1 MYTECFQ
8 KRGLMYQTT
17 ALILLYI
24 LILAFLFG
32 AVFGS
37 YIDCVAWRLVHHE
50 RVARGRSHCDVCGH
64 ALGARDLIP
73 IISYLRSGGRC
84 RYCGAKFSAES
95 TWVELALGL
104 AFAAI
109 VYKFDVSF
117 VALRYLGLLV
127 ILMGL
132 SLVDQKT
139 CIIPDRFHVAGILWW
154 LLTLPL
160 IACTQGRGLTEA
172 LSITGARL
180 PLANAPGLQDGLDR
194 IMLAA
199 AGLPHGSA
207 SITGNDLADAA
218 ALMGGTGAAISAQAG
233 GPLGTAT
240 AGTSLATGA
249 GSVFTTHIPI
259 TQWILTDLK
268 WGLISAFGVGLL
280 MLLISLVFDKLTGKE
295 SLGGGDIK
303 LLFMT
308 GLYMRPG
315 VTLFNLMLSCFVGLF
330 IALGLKK
337 DKIPFGPSI
346 SIAVFL
352 SILFGSEF
360 VAWYTG
366 LIL

>member
-1 MYTECFQ
+1 
-8 KRGLMYQTT
+8 MYQTT
-17 ALILLYI
+17 PLIMLYI

-64 ALGARDLIP
+64 ALGAGDLIP

-104 AFAAI
+104 GFAAI

-139 CIIPDRFHVAGILWW
+139 LLIPDRFHVAGILWW

-180 PLANAPGLQDGLDR
+180 PLANAPGLQDGLGR

-199 AGLPHGSA
+199 ADSA
-207 SITGNDLADAA
+207 
-218 ALMGGTGAAISAQAG
+218 
-233 GPLGTAT
+233 AT
-240 AGTSLATGA
+240 AGTSLVTSASAVVTNAAGA
-249 GSVFTTHIPI
+249 AVVFTGHIPF
-259 TQWILTDLK
+259 TQWLLTDLK

>member
-1 MYTECFQ
+1 
-8 KRGLMYQTT
+8 MYQTT
-17 ALILLYI
+17 PLIMLYI

-64 ALGARDLIP
+64 ALGAGDLIP

-180 PLANAPGLQDGLDR
+180 PLANAPGLQDGL
-194 IMLAA
+194 
-199 AGLPHGSA
+199 
-207 SITGNDLADAA
+207 
-218 ALMGGTGAAISAQAG
+218 
-233 GPLGTAT
+233 
-240 AGTSLATGA
+240 
-249 GSVFTTHIPI
+249 
-259 TQWILTDLK
+259 LTDLR

-315 VTLFNLMLSCFVGLF
+315 VTLFSLILSCFVGLF

>member
-1 MYTECFQ
+1 
-8 KRGLMYQTT
+8 MYQTT
-17 ALILLYI
+17 PLIMLYI

-64 ALGARDLIP
+64 SLGAGDLIP

-95 TWVELALGL
+95 TWVELVLGL
-104 AFAAI
+104 GFAAI
-109 VYKFDVSF
+109 VYKFDLSF

-139 CIIPDRFHVAGILWW
+139 LLIPDRFHVAGILWW
-154 LLTLPL
+154 FLTLPL

-180 PLANAPGLQDGLDR
+180 PLANAPGLQNGLGR

-199 AGLPHGSA
+199 AGSAATASTSLVTSA
-207 SITGNDLADAA
+207 SAA
-218 ALMGGTGAAISAQAG
+218 ATNAASA
-233 GPLGTAT
+233 AT
-240 AGTSLATGA
+240 AGVSLATSA
-249 GSVFTTHIPI
+249 GTTFTTDIPI

-268 WGLISAFGVGLL
+268 WGLVSAFGVGLL
-280 MLLISLVFDKLTGKE
+280 MLLISLAFDKLTGKE

-337 DKIPFGPSI
+337 DKIPFGSSI

-352 SILFGSEF
+352 SVLFGSEF

>member
-1 MYTECFQ
+1 
-8 KRGLMYQTT
+8 MYQTT
-17 ALILLYI
+17 PLIMLYI

-64 ALGARDLIP
+64 ALGAGDLIP

-104 AFAAI
+104 GFAAI

-139 CIIPDRFHVAGILWW
+139 LLIPDRFHVAGILWW

-172 LSITGARL
+172 PSITGARL
-180 PLANAPGLQDGLDR
+180 PLANAPGLHDGLGR

-199 AGLPHGSA
+199 ADSA
-207 SITGNDLADAA
+207 
-218 ALMGGTGAAISAQAG
+218 
-233 GPLGTAT
+233 AT
-240 AGTSLATGA
+240 ASTSLATSASAAATNAAGA
-249 GSVFTTHIPI
+249 STTFTADIPF
-259 TQWILTDLK
+259 TQWLLTDLK

-280 MLLISLVFDKLTGKE
+280 MLMISLAFDKLTGKE

-315 VTLFNLMLSCFVGLF
+315 VTLFSLMLSCFVGLF
-330 IALGLKK
+330 IALVLKK

>member
-1 MYTECFQ
+1 
-8 KRGLMYQTT
+8 MYQTT
-17 ALILLYI
+17 PLIMLYI

-32 AVFGS
+32 TVFGS

-64 ALGARDLIP
+64 ALGAGDLIP
-73 IISYLRSGGRC
+73 IISYLRSGGHC

-95 TWVELALGL
+95 TWVELVLGL
-104 AFAAI
+104 GFAAI
-109 VYKFDVSF
+109 VYKFDLSF

-127 ILMGL
+127 LLMGL

-139 CIIPDRFHVAGILWW
+139 LLIPDRFHVAGILWW

-180 PLANAPGLQDGLDR
+180 PLANAPGLQDGLGR
-194 IMLAA
+194 IMLATA
-199 AGLPHGSA
+199 EP
-207 SITGNDLADAA
+207 ITGNDLADAA
-218 ALMGGTGAAISAQAG
+218 ALMGGTGA
-233 GPLGTAT
+233 
-240 AGTSLATGA
+240 GA
-249 GSVFTTHIPI
+249 VFTTDIPF
-259 TQWILTDLK
+259 TQWLCTDLK
-268 WGLISAFGVGLL
+268 WGLVSAFGVGLL
-280 MLLISLVFDKLTGKE
+280 MLLISLAFDKLTGKE

-330 IALGLKK
+330 IAFGLKK

-352 SILFGSEF
+352 SVLFGREF

>member
-1 MYTECFQ
+1 
-8 KRGLMYQTT
+8 MYQTT
-17 ALILLYI
+17 PLIMLYI

-37 YIDCVAWRLVHHE
+37 YIDCVAWRIVHQE

-64 ALGARDLIP
+64 ALGAGDLIP

-104 AFAAI
+104 GFAAI

-139 CIIPDRFHVAGILWW
+139 LLIPDRFHVAGILWW
-154 LLTLPL
+154 LFTLPL

-180 PLANAPGLQDGLDR
+180 PLANAPGLQDGLGR

-199 AGLPHGSA
+199 AGLQPGSA
-207 SITGNDLADAA
+207 VPA
-218 ALMGGTGAAISAQAG
+218 GA
-233 GPLGTAT
+233 
-240 AGTSLATGA
+240 SLATGA
-249 GSVFTTHIPI
+249 SATFTADIPF
-259 TQWILTDLK
+259 TQWLLTDLR

>member
-1 MYTECFQ
+1 
-8 KRGLMYQTT
+8 MYQTT
-17 ALILLYI
+17 PLIMLYI
-24 LILAFLFG
+24 LIFAFLFG
-32 AVFGS
+32 AAFGS
-37 YIDCVAWRLVHHE
+37 YIDCVAWRLVHQE

-64 ALGARDLIP
+64 ALGAGDLIP

-127 ILMGL
+127 LLMGL

-180 PLANAPGLQDGLDR
+180 PLANAPGLQDGL
-194 IMLAA
+194 
-199 AGLPHGSA
+199 
-207 SITGNDLADAA
+207 
-218 ALMGGTGAAISAQAG
+218 
-233 GPLGTAT
+233 
-240 AGTSLATGA
+240 
-249 GSVFTTHIPI
+249 
-259 TQWILTDLK
+259 LTDLR
-268 WGLISAFGVGLL
+268 WSLVSAFGVGLL

-315 VTLFNLMLSCFVGLF
+315 VTLFSLILSCFVGLF

-352 SILFGSEF
+352 SVLFGSEF
-360 VAWYTG
+360 VAWYTE

>member
-1 MYTECFQ
+1 
-8 KRGLMYQTT
+8 MYQTT
-17 ALILLYI
+17 PLIMLYI

-50 RVARGRSHCDVCGH
+50 PVARGRSHCDDCGH
-64 ALGARDLIP
+64 VLGVGDLIP
-73 IISYLRSGGRC
+73 IVSYLRSGGRC

-95 TWVELALGL
+95 TWVELTLGL

-109 VYKFDVSF
+109 IYKFDVSF

-154 LLTLPL
+154 LVTLPL

-172 LSITGARL
+172 LSITGARF
-180 PLANAPGLQDGLDR
+180 PLTNVPGLQDGLGR
-194 IMLAA
+194 IVLAA
-199 AGLPHGSA
+199 VGLPSGSA
-207 SITGNDLADAA
+207 APAGN
-218 ALMGGTGAAISAQAG
+218 
-233 GPLGTAT
+233 
-240 AGTSLATGA
+240 SLATGTVLA
-249 GSVFTTHIPI
+249 TGASAAFTADIPFA
-259 TQWILTDLK
+259 QWLLTDLK
-268 WGLISAFGVGLL
+268 WSLVSAFGVGFL

-315 VTLFNLMLSCFVGLF
+315 VTLFSLILSCFVGLF

>member
-1 MYTECFQ
+1 
-8 KRGLMYQTT
+8 MYQTT
-17 ALILLYI
+17 ELIQLYI

-64 ALGARDLIP
+64 ALGVGDLIP
-73 IISYLRSGGRC
+73 IVSYLRSGGRC

-95 TWVELALGL
+95 TWVELVLGL
-104 AFAAI
+104 SFAAI
-109 VYKFDVSF
+109 VYKFDLSF

-139 CIIPDRFHVAGILWW
+139 LLIPDRFHVAGILWW

-180 PLANAPGLQDGLDR
+180 PLANAPGLQDGLGR

-199 AGLPHGSA
+199 AEP
-207 SITGNDLADAA
+207 ITGNDLVDAA
-218 ALMGGTGAAISAQAG
+218 ALMGG
-233 GPLGTAT
+233 
-240 AGTSLATGA
+240 TGA
-249 GSVFTTHIPI
+249 GSVFTTHIPF

-268 WGLISAFGVGLL
+268 WGLVSAFGVGLL

>member
-1 MYTECFQ
+1 
-8 KRGLMYQTT
+8 MYQTT
-17 ALILLYI
+17 PLIMFYI
-24 LILAFLFG
+24 LIFAFLFG

-64 ALGARDLIP
+64 ALGAGDLIP
-73 IISYLRSGGRC
+73 IVSYLRSGGRC

-139 CIIPDRFHVAGILWW
+139 LLIPDRFHVAGILWW
-154 LLTLPL
+154 LLTLLL

-172 LSITGARL
+172 LSITGTRL
-180 PLANAPGLQDGLDR
+180 PLANAPGLQDGLGR
-194 IMLAA
+194 ILLAA
-199 AGLPHGSA
+199 AGLPSGSA
-207 SITGNDLADAA
+207 VPAGVSLVTSASASLVNSASAA
-218 ALMGGTGAAISAQAG
+218 VANAASAAPAGA
-233 GPLGTAT
+233 
-240 AGTSLATGA
+240 SLATGA
-249 GSVFTTHIPI
+249 SATFTADIPF
-259 TQWILTDLK
+259 TQWLLTDLK
-268 WGLISAFGVGLL
+268 WGLVSAFGVGLL
-280 MLLISLVFDKLTGKE
+280 MLLISLAFDKLTGKE

>member
-1 MYTECFQ
+1 
-8 KRGLMYQTT
+8 MYQTT
-17 ALILLYI
+17 PLIMLYI

-37 YIDCVAWRLVHHE
+37 YIDCVAWRLVHQE

-64 ALGARDLIP
+64 ALGAGDLIP
-73 IISYLRSGGRC
+73 IVSYLRSGGRC

-104 AFAAI
+104 AFATI

-160 IACTQGRGLTEA
+160 IAWTQGRGLTEA
-172 LSITGARL
+172 LSITGARF
-180 PLANAPGLQDGLDR
+180 PLANAPGLQDGLGR

-199 AGLPHGSA
+199 AGLPSGSVA
-207 SITGNDLADAA
+207 SVGNSMAASAALTNAA
-218 ALMGGTGAAISAQAG
+218 AAMDAGASLTTGASATF
-233 GPLGTAT
+233 TAD
-240 AGTSLATGA
+240 
-249 GSVFTTHIPI
+249 IPF
-259 TQWILTDLK
+259 TQWLLTDLR

-280 MLLISLVFDKLTGKE
+280 MLLISLVFDRLTGKE

-308 GLYMRPG
+308 GFYMRPG

>member
-1 MYTECFQ
+1 
-8 KRGLMYQTT
+8 MYQTT
-17 ALILLYI
+17 PLIMLYI
-24 LILAFLFG
+24 LIFAFLFG

-37 YIDCVAWRLVHHE
+37 YIDCVAWRLVHQE

-64 ALGARDLIP
+64 ALGAGDLIP
-73 IISYLRSGGRC
+73 IVSYLHSGGRC

-95 TWVELALGL
+95 TWVELMLGL
-104 AFAAI
+104 AFVAL

-180 PLANAPGLQDGLDR
+180 PLANAPCLHDG
-194 IMLAA
+194 
-199 AGLPHGSA
+199 
-207 SITGNDLADAA
+207 
-218 ALMGGTGAAISAQAG
+218 
-233 GPLGTAT
+233 
-240 AGTSLATGA
+240 
-249 GSVFTTHIPI
+249 
-259 TQWILTDLK
+259 ILTDLR

-280 MLLISLVFDKLTGKE
+280 MLLISLVFDRLTGKE

-315 VTLFNLMLSCFVGLF
+315 VTLFSLILSCFVGLF

-352 SILFGSEF
+352 SVLFGSEF

>member
-1 MYTECFQ
+1 
-8 KRGLMYQTT
+8 MYQTT
-17 ALILLYI
+17 PLIMLYI

-37 YIDCVAWRLVHHE
+37 YIDCVAWRLVHQE
-50 RVARGRSHCDVCGH
+50 RAGRGRSHCDVCGH
-64 ALGARDLIP
+64 ALGAGDLIP

-95 TWVELALGL
+95 TWVELTLGL
-104 AFAAI
+104 ALAAI

-160 IACTQGRGLTEA
+160 IACTQGRGLTET
-172 LSITGARL
+172 LSITGVRL
-180 PLANAPGLQDGLDR
+180 PLANAPGLQDGLGR

-199 AGLPHGSA
+199 AGLQPGSA
-207 SITGNDLADAA
+207 ATASTSLVTSASAA
-218 ALMGGTGAAISAQAG
+218 ATNAASAAPAGA
-233 GPLGTAT
+233 
-240 AGTSLATGA
+240 SLATGA
-249 GSVFTTHIPI
+249 SATFTADIPF
-259 TQWILTDLK
+259 TQWLLTDLR

-280 MLLISLVFDKLTGKE
+280 MLLISLVFDRLTGKE

-315 VTLFNLMLSCFVGLF
+315 VTLFSLILSCFVGLF

-337 DKIPFGPSI
+337 DKIPFGPSM

>member
-1 MYTECFQ
+1 
-8 KRGLMYQTT
+8 MYQTT
-17 ALILLYI
+17 PLIMLYI

-64 ALGARDLIP
+64 ALGAGDLIP
-73 IISYLRSGGRC
+73 IVSYLRSGGRC

-95 TWVELALGL
+95 TWVELTLGL
-104 AFAAI
+104 AFTTI
-109 VYKFDVSF
+109 VYKLDVSF

-180 PLANAPGLQDGLDR
+180 PLANAPGLQDGLGR

-199 AGLPHGSA
+199 ADSAATASTSLVTSA
-207 SITGNDLADAA
+207 SAA
-218 ALMGGTGAAISAQAG
+218 VANAAS
-233 GPLGTAT
+233 TAP
-240 AGTSLATGA
+240 AGTSLVIGASAT
-249 GSVFTTHIPI
+249 FTADIPF
-259 TQWILTDLK
+259 TQWLLTDLR

-280 MLLISLVFDKLTGKE
+280 MLLISLVFDRLTGKE

-315 VTLFNLMLSCFVGLF
+315 VTLFSLIFSCFVGLF

>member
-1 MYTECFQ
+1 
-8 KRGLMYQTT
+8 MYQTT
-17 ALILLYI
+17 LLIMLYI

-64 ALGARDLIP
+64 VLGTGDLIP

-95 TWVELALGL
+95 TWVELVLGL
-104 AFAAI
+104 GFVAI
-109 VYKFDVSF
+109 VYKFDLSF

-139 CIIPDRFHVAGILWW
+139 LLIPDRFHVAGILWW

-172 LSITGARL
+172 LSITGVRL
-180 PLANAPGLQDGLDR
+180 PLANAPGLQDGLGR

-199 AGLPHGSA
+199 AGLQPGSA
-207 SITGNDLADAA
+207 AP
-218 ALMGGTGAAISAQAG
+218 AG
-233 GPLGTAT
+233 V
-240 AGTSLATGA
+240 SLATGA
-249 GSVFTTHIPI
+249 SATFTADIPF
-259 TQWILTDLK
+259 TQWLLTDLK

-280 MLLISLVFDKLTGKE
+280 MLLISLVFDRLTGKE

-315 VTLFNLMLSCFVGLF
+315 VTLFSLILSCFVGLF

-352 SILFGSEF
+352 SVLFGSEF

>member
-1 MYTECFQ
+1 
-8 KRGLMYQTT
+8 MYQTT
-17 ALILLYI
+17 PLIMLYI
-24 LILAFLFG
+24 LLLAFLFG

-37 YIDCVAWRLVHHE
+37 YIDCVAWRLVHQE

-64 ALGARDLIP
+64 ALGAGDLIP

-95 TWVELALGL
+95 TWVELVLGL
-104 AFAAI
+104 GFAAI
-109 VYKFDVSF
+109 VYKFDLSF

-139 CIIPDRFHVAGILWW
+139 LLIPDRFHVAGILWW

-180 PLANAPGLQDGLDR
+180 PLANAPGLQDGLGR

-199 AGLPHGSA
+199 AGLPSGSA
-207 SITGNDLADAA
+207 AA
-218 ALMGGTGAAISAQAG
+218 AGASFATSAS
-233 GPLGTAT
+233 AT
-240 AGTSLATGA
+240 VAEHVSASLANSASAAATNAAGA
-249 GSVFTTHIPI
+249 SAVFTADIPF
-259 TQWILTDLK
+259 TQWLLTDLK
-268 WGLISAFGVGLL
+268 WSLVSAFGVGLL

-330 IALGLKK
+330 IALVLKK

>member
-1 MYTECFQ
+1 
-8 KRGLMYQTT
+8 MYQTT
-17 ALILLYI
+17 PLILLYI

-32 AVFGS
+32 TVFGS

-50 RVARGRSHCDVCGH
+50 RVARGRSHCNVCGH
-64 ALGARDLIP
+64 ALGAGDLIP
-73 IISYLRSGGRC
+73 IVSYLRSGGRC

-104 AFAAI
+104 GFAAI
-109 VYKFDVSF
+109 VYKFDISF

-139 CIIPDRFHVAGILWW
+139 LLIPDRFHVAGILWW

-172 LSITGARL
+172 LSITGVRL
-180 PLANAPGLQDGLDR
+180 PLANAPGLQDGL
-194 IMLAA
+194 
-199 AGLPHGSA
+199 
-207 SITGNDLADAA
+207 
-218 ALMGGTGAAISAQAG
+218 
-233 GPLGTAT
+233 
-240 AGTSLATGA
+240 
-249 GSVFTTHIPI
+249 
-259 TQWILTDLK
+259 LTDLK

-280 MLLISLVFDKLTGKE
+280 MLLISLAFDKLTGKE

>member
-1 MYTECFQ
+1 
-8 KRGLMYQTT
+8 MYQTT
-17 ALILLYI
+17 SLIMLYI
-24 LILAFLFG
+24 LIFAFLFG

-37 YIDCVAWRLVHHE
+37 YIDCVAWRLVHQE
-50 RVARGRSHCDVCGH
+50 RVAHGRSHCDVCGH
-64 ALGARDLIP
+64 ALGAGDLIP
-73 IISYLRSGGRC
+73 IISYLRSDGRC

-95 TWVELALGL
+95 TWVELTLGL

-154 LLTLPL
+154 LVTLPL
-160 IACTQGRGLTEA
+160 IACTQGQGLTEA
-172 LSITGARL
+172 LSITGARF
-180 PLANAPGLQDGLDR
+180 PLANAPGLQDGLGR
-194 IMLAA
+194 ILLAA
-199 AGLPHGSA
+199 AGSA
-207 SITGNDLADAA
+207 VPAGNSLAAGA
-218 ALMGGTGAAISAQAG
+218 SLTTGASATF
-233 GPLGTAT
+233 TAD
-240 AGTSLATGA
+240 
-249 GSVFTTHIPI
+249 IPF
-259 TQWILTDLK
+259 TQWLLTDLR

-280 MLLISLVFDKLTGKE
+280 MLLISLGFDRLTGKE

-315 VTLFNLMLSCFVGLF
+315 VTLFSLILSCFVGLF

>member
-1 MYTECFQ
+1 MYTELFQ

-64 ALGARDLIP
+64 ALGAGDLIP

-84 RYCGAKFSAES
+84 RYCGATFSAES
-95 TWVELALGL
+95 TWVELVLGL
-104 AFAAI
+104 GFAAI
-109 VYKFDVSF
+109 VYKFDLSF

-139 CIIPDRFHVAGILWW
+139 LLIPDRFHVAGILWW

-172 LSITGARL
+172 LSITGVRL
-180 PLANAPGLQDGLDR
+180 PLANAPGLQDGLGR

-199 AGLPHGSA
+199 AEP
-207 SITGNDLADAA
+207 ITGNDLADAA
-218 ALMGGTGAAISAQAG
+218 ALMGGTGA
-233 GPLGTAT
+233 
-240 AGTSLATGA
+240 GA
-249 GSVFTTHIPI
+249 VFTTDIPF
-259 TQWILTDLK
+259 TQWLCTDLK
-268 WGLISAFGVGLL
+268 WGLVSAFGVGLL
-280 MLLISLVFDKLTGKE
+280 ILLISLVFDKLTGKE

>member
-1 MYTECFQ
+1 
-8 KRGLMYQTT
+8 MYQTT

-64 ALGARDLIP
+64 ALGAGDLIP

-84 RYCGAKFSAES
+84 RYCGARFSAES

-104 AFAAI
+104 GFVAI
-109 VYKFDVSF
+109 VYKFDLSF

-139 CIIPDRFHVAGILWW
+139 LLIPDRFHVAGILWW

-172 LSITGARL
+172 LSITGTRL
-180 PLANAPGLQDGLDR
+180 PLANAPGLQDGLGR

-199 AGLPHGSA
+199 AEP
-207 SITGNDLADAA
+207 ITGNDLADAG
-218 ALMGGTGAAISAQAG
+218 ALMGG
-233 GPLGTAT
+233 
-240 AGTSLATGA
+240 TGA

-259 TQWILTDLK
+259 MQWILTDLK
-268 WGLISAFGVGLL
+268 WGLVSAFGVGLL

>member
-1 MYTECFQ
+1 
-8 KRGLMYQTT
+8 MYQTT
-17 ALILLYI
+17 PLIILYI
-24 LILAFLFG
+24 LIFAFLFG

-37 YIDCVAWRLVHHE
+37 YIDCVAWRLVHQE

-64 ALGARDLIP
+64 ALGAGDLIP
-73 IISYLRSGGRC
+73 IVSYLRSGGRC

-95 TWVELALGL
+95 TWVELTLGL

-139 CIIPDRFHVAGILWW
+139 LLIPERFHVAGILWW

-180 PLANAPGLQDGLDR
+180 PLTNAPGLHDGLGR

-199 AGLPHGSA
+199 ADS
-207 SITGNDLADAA
+207 
-218 ALMGGTGAAISAQAG
+218 
-233 GPLGTAT
+233 TAT
-240 AGTSLATGA
+240 ASTSLVNNASAAATNAAGA
-249 GSVFTTHIPI
+249 SATFTADIPF
-259 TQWILTDLK
+259 TQWLLTDLK
-268 WGLISAFGVGLL
+268 WSLVSAFGVGLL

-303 LLFMT
+303 QLFMT

-315 VTLFNLMLSCFVGLF
+315 VTLFSLILSCFVGLF

>member
-1 MYTECFQ
+1 
-8 KRGLMYQTT
+8 MYQTT
-17 ALILLYI
+17 PLIMLYI
-24 LILAFLFG
+24 LIFAFLFG

-37 YIDCVAWRLVHHE
+37 YIDCVAWRLVHQE

-64 ALGARDLIP
+64 ALGAGDLIP
-73 IISYLRSGGRC
+73 IVSYLRSGGRC

-127 ILMGL
+127 LLMGL

-180 PLANAPGLQDGLDR
+180 PLANAPGLQDGR
-194 IMLAA
+194 
-199 AGLPHGSA
+199 
-207 SITGNDLADAA
+207 
-218 ALMGGTGAAISAQAG
+218 
-233 GPLGTAT
+233 
-240 AGTSLATGA
+240 
-249 GSVFTTHIPI
+249 F
-259 TQWILTDLK
+259 TDLR
-268 WGLISAFGVGLL
+268 WSLVSAFGVGLL
-280 MLLISLVFDKLTGKE
+280 MLLISLAFDKLTGKE

-315 VTLFNLMLSCFVGLF
+315 VTLFSLILSCCVGIF

-352 SILFGSEF
+352 SVLFGSEF
-360 VAWYTG
+360 VAWYTE

>member
-1 MYTECFQ
+1 
-8 KRGLMYQTT
+8 MYQTT
-17 ALILLYI
+17 PLIMLYI
-24 LILAFLFG
+24 LIFAFLFG

-50 RVARGRSHCDVCGH
+50 RVVRGRSHCDVCGH
-64 ALGARDLIP
+64 ALGAGDLIP

-104 AFAAI
+104 AFAAV

-154 LLTLPL
+154 LVTLPI

-180 PLANAPGLQDGLDR
+180 PLVNAPGLQDGLGR
-194 IMLAA
+194 IILAV
-199 AGLPHGSA
+199 AGLPFGSA
-207 SITGNDLADAA
+207 ALA
-218 ALMGGTGAAISAQAG
+218 GA
-233 GPLGTAT
+233 
-240 AGTSLATGA
+240 SLATGA
-249 GSVFTTHIPI
+249 SATFTADIPF
-259 TQWILTDLK
+259 TQWLLTDLK
-268 WGLISAFGVGLL
+268 WSLVSAFGVGLL

-315 VTLFNLMLSCFVGLF
+315 VTLFSLILSCFVGLF

-352 SILFGSEF
+352 SVLFGSEF
-360 VAWYTG
+360 VAWYTE

>member
-1 MYTECFQ
+1 
-8 KRGLMYQTT
+8 MYQTT
-17 ALILLYI
+17 PLILLYI

-32 AVFGS
+32 TVFGS
-37 YIDCVAWRLVHHE
+37 YIDCMAWRLVHHE

-64 ALGARDLIP
+64 ALGAGDLIP
-73 IISYLRSGGRC
+73 IVSYLRSGGRC

-104 AFAAI
+104 GFAAI
-109 VYKFDVSF
+109 VYKFDISF

-139 CIIPDRFHVAGILWW
+139 LLIPDRFHVAGILWW

-172 LSITGARL
+172 LSITGVRL
-180 PLANAPGLQDGLDR
+180 PLANAPGLQDGL
-194 IMLAA
+194 
-199 AGLPHGSA
+199 
-207 SITGNDLADAA
+207 
-218 ALMGGTGAAISAQAG
+218 
-233 GPLGTAT
+233 
-240 AGTSLATGA
+240 
-249 GSVFTTHIPI
+249 
-259 TQWILTDLK
+259 LTDLK

-280 MLLISLVFDKLTGKE
+280 MLLISLAFDKLTGKE

>member
-1 MYTECFQ
+1 
-8 KRGLMYQTT
+8 MYQTT
-17 ALILLYI
+17 PLIMLYI

-50 RVARGRSHCDVCGH
+50 WVARGRSHCDVCGH
-64 ALGARDLIP
+64 ALGAGDLIP

-104 AFAAI
+104 GFVAI
-109 VYKFDVSF
+109 VYKFDLSF

-139 CIIPDRFHVAGILWW
+139 LLIPDRFHVAGILWW

-180 PLANAPGLQDGLDR
+180 PLANAPGLQDGLGR

-199 AGLPHGSA
+199 AEP
-207 SITGNDLADAA
+207 ITGNDLADAA
-218 ALMGGTGAAISAQAG
+218 ALMGGTGA
-233 GPLGTAT
+233 
-240 AGTSLATGA
+240 GA
-249 GSVFTTHIPI
+249 VFTTHIPFM
-259 TQWILTDLK
+259 QWILTDLK
-268 WGLISAFGVGLL
+268 WGLVSAFGVGLL

>member
-1 MYTECFQ
+1 
-8 KRGLMYQTT
+8 MYQTT
-17 ALILLYI
+17 PLIMLYI
-24 LILAFLFG
+24 LIFAFLFG

-37 YIDCVAWRLVHHE
+37 YIDCVAWRLVHQE

-64 ALGARDLIP
+64 ALGAGDLIP
-73 IISYLRSGGRC
+73 IVSYLRSGGRC

-127 ILMGL
+127 LLMGL

-180 PLANAPGLQDGLDR
+180 PLANAPGLQDGL
-194 IMLAA
+194 
-199 AGLPHGSA
+199 
-207 SITGNDLADAA
+207 
-218 ALMGGTGAAISAQAG
+218 
-233 GPLGTAT
+233 
-240 AGTSLATGA
+240 
-249 GSVFTTHIPI
+249 F
-259 TQWILTDLK
+259 TDLR
-268 WGLISAFGVGLL
+268 WSLVSAFGVGLL
-280 MLLISLVFDKLTGKE
+280 MLLISLAFDKLTGKE

-315 VTLFNLMLSCFVGLF
+315 VTLFSLILSCFVGIF

-352 SILFGSEF
+352 SVLFGSEF
-360 VAWYTG
+360 VAWYTE

>member
-1 MYTECFQ
+1 
-8 KRGLMYQTT
+8 MYQTT
-17 ALILLYI
+17 PLIMLYI

-64 ALGARDLIP
+64 ALGAGDLIP
-73 IISYLRSGGRC
+73 IVSYLRSGGRC

-104 AFAAI
+104 GFAAL
-109 VYKFDVSF
+109 VYKFDLSF

-139 CIIPDRFHVAGILWW
+139 FLIPDRFHIAGILWW

-160 IACTQGRGLTEA
+160 IAYTQGRGLTEA
-172 LSITGARL
+172 LSITGVRL
-180 PLANAPGLQDGLDR
+180 PLVNAPGLQDGL
-194 IMLAA
+194 
-199 AGLPHGSA
+199 
-207 SITGNDLADAA
+207 
-218 ALMGGTGAAISAQAG
+218 
-233 GPLGTAT
+233 
-240 AGTSLATGA
+240 
-249 GSVFTTHIPI
+249 
-259 TQWILTDLK
+259 LTDLK
-268 WGLISAFGVGLL
+268 WGLVSAFGVGIF

-303 LLFMT
+303 LLFVT

-315 VTLFNLMLSCFVGLF
+315 VALFSLILSCFVGLF

-346 SIAVFL
+346 SISTFL

>member
-1 MYTECFQ
+1 MYTELFQ

-37 YIDCVAWRLVHHE
+37 YIDCLAWRLVHHE
-50 RVARGRSHCDVCGH
+50 RVTRGRSHCDVCGH
-64 ALGARDLIP
+64 ALGAGDLIP

-104 AFAAI
+104 GFAAI
-109 VYKFDVSF
+109 VYKFDLSF

-139 CIIPDRFHVAGILWW
+139 FLIPDRFHVAGILWW

-180 PLANAPGLQDGLDR
+180 PLANAPGLQDGLGW
-194 IMLAA
+194 ILLAA
-199 AGLPHGSA
+199 ATNAASA
-207 SITGNDLADAA
+207 AP
-218 ALMGGTGAAISAQAG
+218 AG
-233 GPLGTAT
+233 V
-240 AGTSLATGA
+240 SLATGA
-249 GSVFTTHIPI
+249 SATFTADIPI
-259 TQWILTDLK
+259 TQWLLTDLK

-315 VTLFNLMLSCFVGLF
+315 VTLFSLILSCFVGLF

>member
-1 MYTECFQ
+1 
-8 KRGLMYQTT
+8 MYQTT
-17 ALILLYI
+17 PLIMLYI

-64 ALGARDLIP
+64 ALGAGDLIP
-73 IISYLRSGGRC
+73 IVSYLRSGGRC
-84 RYCGAKFSAES
+84 RYCGAEFSAES

-104 AFAAI
+104 GFTAI

-172 LSITGARL
+172 LSITGARF
-180 PLANAPGLQDGLDR
+180 PLANAPGLQDGLGR

-199 AGLPHGSA
+199 AGLQPGSA
-207 SITGNDLADAA
+207 
-218 ALMGGTGAAISAQAG
+218 
-233 GPLGTAT
+233 AT
-240 AGTSLATGA
+240 AGNSLAASAAATNAASAAPVGASLATGA
-249 GSVFTTHIPI
+249 SATFTADIPF
-259 TQWILTDLK
+259 TQWLLTDLK
-268 WGLISAFGVGLL
+268 WGLISAFGVGVL

-315 VTLFNLMLSCFVGLF
+315 VTLFSLILSCFVGLF

>member
-1 MYTECFQ
+1 
-8 KRGLMYQTT
+8 MYQTT
-17 ALILLYI
+17 PLIMFYI
-24 LILAFLFG
+24 LIFAFLFG

-37 YIDCVAWRLVHHE
+37 YIDCVAWRLVHQE

-64 ALGARDLIP
+64 ALGAGDLIP

-95 TWVELALGL
+95 TWVELTLGL

-139 CIIPDRFHVAGILWW
+139 LLIPDRFHVAGILWW

-180 PLANAPGLQDGLDR
+180 PLANAPGLHDGLDR

-199 AGLPHGSA
+199 AGSA
-207 SITGNDLADAA
+207 APA
-218 ALMGGTGAAISAQAG
+218 GA
-233 GPLGTAT
+233 
-240 AGTSLATGA
+240 SLATGA
-249 GSVFTTHIPI
+249 SATFTADIPFM
-259 TQWILTDLK
+259 QWLLTDLR

>member
-1 MYTECFQ
+1 
-8 KRGLMYQTT
+8 MYQTT
-17 ALILLYI
+17 PLIMFYI
-24 LILAFLFG
+24 LIFAFLFG

-37 YIDCVAWRLVHHE
+37 YIDCVAWRLVHQE

-64 ALGARDLIP
+64 ALGAGDLIP
-73 IISYLRSGGRC
+73 IVSYLRSGGRC

-95 TWVELALGL
+95 TWVELTLGL

-139 CIIPDRFHVAGILWW
+139 LLIPDRFHVAGILWW

-180 PLANAPGLQDGLDR
+180 PLANAPGLQDGLGR

-199 AGLPHGSA
+199 AGLPSD
-207 SITGNDLADAA
+207 SAA
-218 ALMGGTGAAISAQAG
+218 AADI
-233 GPLGTAT
+233 P
-240 AGTSLATGA
+240 LATGA
-249 GSVFTTHIPI
+249 SATFTADIPF
-259 TQWILTDLK
+259 TQWLLTDLK
-268 WGLISAFGVGLL
+268 WSLVSAFGVGLL

-315 VTLFNLMLSCFVGLF
+315 VTLFSLILSCFVGLF

>member
-1 MYTECFQ
+1 
-8 KRGLMYQTT
+8 MYQTT
-17 ALILLYI
+17 PLIMLYI
-24 LILAFLFG
+24 LIFAFLFG

-64 ALGARDLIP
+64 ALGAGDLIP

-95 TWVELALGL
+95 TWVEFALGL

-172 LSITGARL
+172 LNITDARF
-180 PLANAPGLQDGLDR
+180 PLANAPGLQDGLGR

-199 AGLPHGSA
+199 AGLPSGSVA
-207 SITGNDLADAA
+207 SVGNSMTASAALTNAA
-218 ALMGGTGAAISAQAG
+218 AAMDAGASLTTGASATF
-233 GPLGTAT
+233 TAD
-240 AGTSLATGA
+240 
-249 GSVFTTHIPI
+249 IPF
-259 TQWILTDLK
+259 TQWLLTDLR

-315 VTLFNLMLSCFVGLF
+315 VTLFSLILSCFVGLF

>member
-1 MYTECFQ
+1 
-8 KRGLMYQTT
+8 MYQTSP
-17 ALILLYI
+17 LILLYI
-24 LILAFLFG
+24 LIFAFLFG

-64 ALGARDLIP
+64 ALGAGDLIP
-73 IISYLRSGGRC
+73 IVSYLRSGGRC

-104 AFAAI
+104 GFAAI
-109 VYKFDVSF
+109 VYKFDLSF

-139 CIIPDRFHVAGILWW
+139 LLIPDRFHVAGILWW

-180 PLANAPGLQDGLDR
+180 PLANAPGLQDGLGR
-194 IMLAA
+194 ILLAA
-199 AGLPHGSA
+199 AGNAAPA
-207 SITGNDLADAA
+207 GNSLAA
-218 ALMGGTGAAISAQAG
+218 GA
-233 GPLGTAT
+233 
-240 AGTSLATGA
+240 SLATGA
-249 GSVFTTHIPI
+249 SATFTADIPF
-259 TQWILTDLK
+259 TQWLLTDLK
-268 WGLISAFGVGLL
+268 WGLVSAFGVGIL
-280 MLLISLVFDKLTGKE
+280 MLLISLVFDQLTGKE

-315 VTLFNLMLSCFVGLF
+315 VTLFSLILSCFVGLF
-330 IALGLKK
+330 IALVLKK

>member
-1 MYTECFQ
+1 
-8 KRGLMYQTT
+8 MYQTT
-17 ALILLYI
+17 PLIMFYI
-24 LILAFLFG
+24 LIFAFLFG

-37 YIDCVAWRLVHHE
+37 YIDCVAWRLAHQE

-64 ALGARDLIP
+64 VLVAGDLIP

-95 TWVELALGL
+95 TWVEFMLGL

-109 VYKFDVSF
+109 VYKFDLSF

-172 LSITGARL
+172 LSITGARF
-180 PLANAPGLQDGLDR
+180 PLANAPGLQDGLGR

-199 AGLPHGSA
+199 AVLQPGSA
-207 SITGNDLADAA
+207 
-218 ALMGGTGAAISAQAG
+218 
-233 GPLGTAT
+233 AT
-240 AGTSLATGA
+240 AGNNLAASAAATNATGA
-249 GSVFTTHIPI
+249 SATFTADIPF
-259 TQWILTDLK
+259 TQWLLTDLR
-268 WGLISAFGVGLL
+268 WGLISAFGVGVL

-315 VTLFNLMLSCFVGLF
+315 VTLFSLILSCFVGLF

>member
-1 MYTECFQ
+1 M
-8 KRGLMYQTT
+8 
-17 ALILLYI
+17 
-24 LILAFLFG
+24 
-32 AVFGS
+32 
-37 YIDCVAWRLVHHE
+37 
-50 RVARGRSHCDVCGH
+50 
-64 ALGARDLIP
+64 
-73 IISYLRSGGRC
+73 
-84 RYCGAKFSAES
+84 
-95 TWVELALGL
+95 LGL
-104 AFAAI
+104 GFAAI
-109 VYKFDVSF
+109 VYKFDLSF

-139 CIIPDRFHVAGILWW
+139 LLIPDRFHVAGILWW

-172 LSITGARL
+172 LSITGVRL
-180 PLANAPGLQDGLDR
+180 PLANAPGLQDGLGR

-199 AGLPHGSA
+199 AGLQPGSA
-207 SITGNDLADAA
+207 AP
-218 ALMGGTGAAISAQAG
+218 AG
-233 GPLGTAT
+233 V
-240 AGTSLATGA
+240 SLATGA
-249 GSVFTTHIPI
+249 SATFTADIPF
-259 TQWILTDLK
+259 TQWLLTDLK

-280 MLLISLVFDKLTGKE
+280 MLLISLVFDRLTGKE

-315 VTLFNLMLSCFVGLF
+315 VTLFSLILSCFVGLF

-352 SILFGSEF
+352 SVLFGSEF

>member
-1 MYTECFQ
+1 
-8 KRGLMYQTT
+8 MYQTT
-17 ALILLYI
+17 PLIMFYI
-24 LILAFLFG
+24 LIFTFLFG

-64 ALGARDLIP
+64 ALGAGDLIP
-73 IISYLRSGGRC
+73 IVSYLRSGGRC

-139 CIIPDRFHVAGILWW
+139 LLIPDRFHVAGILWW
-154 LLTLPL
+154 LLTLLL

-172 LSITGARL
+172 LSITGTRL
-180 PLANAPGLQDGLDR
+180 PLANAPGLQDGLGR
-194 IMLAA
+194 IILAA
-199 AGLPHGSA
+199 ADSA
-207 SITGNDLADAA
+207 ATASTSLVNNASAA
-218 ALMGGTGAAISAQAG
+218 ATNAASTVSAG
-233 GPLGTAT
+233 V
-240 AGTSLATGA
+240 SLATGA
-249 GSVFTTHIPI
+249 SATFTADIPF
-259 TQWILTDLK
+259 TQWLLTDLK

-315 VTLFNLMLSCFVGLF
+315 VTLFSLILSCFVGLF

>member
-1 MYTECFQ
+1 
-8 KRGLMYQTT
+8 MYQTT
-17 ALILLYI
+17 PLIMLYI

-64 ALGARDLIP
+64 ALGAGDLIP

-95 TWVELALGL
+95 TWVELTLGL

-139 CIIPDRFHVAGILWW
+139 LLIPDRFHVAGILWW

-180 PLANAPGLQDGLDR
+180 PLANAPGLHDGL
-194 IMLAA
+194 
-199 AGLPHGSA
+199 
-207 SITGNDLADAA
+207 
-218 ALMGGTGAAISAQAG
+218 
-233 GPLGTAT
+233 
-240 AGTSLATGA
+240 
-249 GSVFTTHIPI
+249 
-259 TQWILTDLK
+259 LTDLR
-268 WGLISAFGVGLL
+268 WSLVSAFGVGVL

-315 VTLFNLMLSCFVGLF
+315 VTLFNLILSCFVGLF

-337 DKIPFGPSI
+337 GKIPFGPSI

>member
-1 MYTECFQ
+1 
-8 KRGLMYQTT
+8 MYQTT

-180 PLANAPGLQDGLDR
+180 SLANAPGLQDGLGR

-199 AGLPHGSA
+199 AGSA
-207 SITGNDLADAA
+207 ATTSTSLVTSTSAA
-218 ALMGGTGAAISAQAG
+218 VTNAASA
-233 GPLGTAT
+233 AT
-240 AGTSLATGA
+240 AGVPLTPGTSVT
-249 GSVFTTHIPI
+249 FTTHIPF

-268 WGLISAFGVGLL
+268 WGLVSALGVGLL

-315 VTLFNLMLSCFVGLF
+315 VTLFSLILSCFVGLF

>member
-1 MYTECFQ
+1 
-8 KRGLMYQTT
+8 MYQTT
-17 ALILLYI
+17 PLIMLYI
-24 LILAFLFG
+24 LIFAFLFG

-37 YIDCVAWRLVHHE
+37 YIDCVAWRLVHQE

-64 ALGARDLIP
+64 ALGAGDLIP

-95 TWVELALGL
+95 TWVELTLGL

-154 LLTLPL
+154 LVTLPL

-172 LSITGARL
+172 LSITGVRL
-180 PLANAPGLQDGLDR
+180 PLANAPGLQDGLGR
-194 IMLAA
+194 ILLAA
-199 AGLPHGSA
+199 AGLPSGSTVPA
-207 SITGNDLADAA
+207 
-218 ALMGGTGAAISAQAG
+218 GA
-233 GPLGTAT
+233 
-240 AGTSLATGA
+240 SLATGA
-249 GSVFTTHIPI
+249 SATFTADIPF
-259 TQWILTDLK
+259 TQWLLTDLR
-268 WGLISAFGVGLL
+268 WGLISAFGVGVL
-280 MLLISLVFDKLTGKE
+280 MLLISLAFDKLTGKE

-315 VTLFNLMLSCFVGLF
+315 VTLFSLILSCFVGLF